1 MPTERFKALKAK
13 YEAEFRKKP
22 TRDVL
27 NELDSEDLIHY
38 LQSRKMLRDEATSTA
53 LAPLMHETAARKA
66 RQELEN
72 VKQGGSPEAIAKLHA
87 ETAGHEGFELPMRL
101 DGTLDVPSALK
112 NIQAAVQE
120 KEKRDLDRQ
129 LLVGATEQTTTTVNP
144 QGQKTVTGQ
153 MVTKTGQPVSGQRT
167 VSTEAPQTEPLRKEY
182 TAQPPVH
189 EFNKVHSGYNK
200 LLRALNTTK
209 NSSPFRD
216 QAAIFSWMKILDP
229 GSTVREGEYAT
240 VENARSVPE
249 KIKGLY
255 NKVLSGTILTPEQRT
270 ELLAASEDVV
280 DGQLINVAPIIKQF
294 TAQEKTG
301 GHATGSVV
309 PVEHQEMIREFEERE
324 AARAKAQPPAAAGA
338 APSAPAPQVGPSS
351 AGAATG
357 AGEKLVQQIPT
368 VNSPDEAPETAQFY
382 FSPDG
387 RKFVNKKYKP
397 AQ

>member
-1 MPTERFKALKAK
+1 MPTERFKALQSK
-13 YEAEFRKKP
+13 YEAEFRKKS

-27 NELDSEDLIHY
+27 NELDSEDLLHY
-38 LQSRKMLRDEATSTA
+38 LQSRKMLREEATNTA

-66 RQELEN
+66 RQDLEN
-72 VKQGGSPEAIAKLHA
+72 VKQGGSLEAIAKLHS
-87 ETAGHEGFELPMRL
+87 ETAGHEGMELPMRTDGVL
-101 DGTLDVPSALK
+101 DTATALR
-112 NIQAAVQE
+112 NIQTAIQE

-129 LLVGATEQTTTTVNP
+129 LLIGAQEQTTTTVNP

-153 MVTKTGQPVSGQRT
+153 MVTKTGQPVSAVRT
-167 VSTEAPQTEPLRKEY
+167 VATESAQTEPLRKEY

-209 NSSPFRD
+209 NPSPFRD

-255 NKVLSGTILTPEQRT
+255 NRVLSGTILTPEQRT

-280 DGQLINVAPIIKQF
+280 DGQLANVAPIVKQF
-294 TAQEKTG
+294 AAQEKTG
-301 GHATGSVV
+301 GHAAGSIV
-309 PVEHQEMIREFEERE
+309 PQEHQDLIREFDERE
-324 AARAKAQPPAAAGA
+324 AAKAKQQAPAQPAQPGA
-338 APSAPAPQVGPSS
+338 APAAPAPQAGPSGV
-351 AGAATG
+351 AQGAAP
-357 AGEKLVQQIPT
+357 ASIPT